1 MQPTPQ
7 PPVANPRAAGVL
19 AALLEFEQAPGRY
32 PVARREPA
40 LLFDQLG
47 TVLRLASDRAVEGGT
62 ASAPRARRAARFFVR
77 TVMLRPGADH
87 YTVLGLTPAFE
98 PAQLREHHRLMIRL
112 THPDFEAAG
121 ERWPAGAAARVNL
134 AKDLLSWR
142 QRGQSAHSCSGCLSA
157 AAVR

>member
-1 MQPTPQ
+1 MTP
-7 PPVANPRAAGVL
+7 PDGRRLLP
-19 AALLEFEQAPGRY
+19 ALLAFERAPGRY
-32 PVARREPA
+32 PVARREPRP
-40 LLFDQLG
+40 LFAHIDS
-47 TVLRLASDRAVEGGT
+47 VMRLAAGRVVEGLPAD
-62 ASAPRARRAARFFVR
+62 ASSNLDLRRAARFFVR
-77 TVMLRPGADH
+77 TVMLRPGADP